1 MINAGRSK
9 LIKNIIAEETRYND
23 YFNILIIKQNMI
35 LSFILS
41 VYYYFMNDATLISL
55 YYIT

>member
-1 MINAGRSK
+1 MINVGKSR
-9 LIKNIIAEETRYND
+9 LIKNIIAEEIRYND

-35 LSFILS
+35 LPYILT

>member
-1 MINAGRSK
+1 MINVGRSR